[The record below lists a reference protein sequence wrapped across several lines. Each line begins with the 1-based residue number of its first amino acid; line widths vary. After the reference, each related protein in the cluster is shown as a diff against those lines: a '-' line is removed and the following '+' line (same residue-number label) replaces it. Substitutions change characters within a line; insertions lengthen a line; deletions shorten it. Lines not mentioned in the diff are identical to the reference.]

1 MIPIR
6 HIPAGCF
13 TKRLI
18 RIHSREL
25 ANHARR
31 VRASKASFALT
42 VEIVAVIPIG
52 RITRNETPFSMNSIR
67 EGFQVEGSREDVLAI
82 IEAEEI
88 FGTQL
93 QR

>member
-1 MIPIR
+1 
-6 HIPAGCF
+6 
-13 TKRLI
+13 
-18 RIHSREL
+18 
-25 ANHARR
+25 
-31 VRASKASFALT
+31 
-42 VEIVAVIPIG
+42 
-52 RITRNETPFSMNSIR
+52 MNSIR